1 MILLDTHIALWL
13 AYEPERLSDDA
24 ADAIEE
30 AESQTSAIAL
40 SAASVYE
47 LIWLFDNRRLK
58 VPNGVDEFVQELNRR
73 FFVLPIDG
81 GLAVRAAR
89 IPTPFH
95 GDPMDRLIVA
105 TALES
110 GRTLIT
116 ADRAILSSKACKLL
130 W

>member
-1 MILLDTHIALWL
+1 MAEDYHFDIACRNANSMRELD
-13 AYEPERLSDDA
+13 
-24 ADAIEE
+24 
-30 AESQTSAIAL
+30 
-40 SAASVYE
+40 
-47 LIWLFDNRRLK
+47 
-58 VPNGVDEFVQELNRR
+58 RR
-73 FFVLPIDG
+73 FFILPIYG
-81 GLAVRAAR
+81 VLAVSAAR